1 MRWPED
7 AAGWPMAEH
16 SRMVLGR
23 PHRWHVQEA
32 GEGPTLIL
40 IHGAGG
46 ATQSW
51 RGLFPL
57 LAKTHHVVAVDLPGQ
72 GFTQMGARGRCGLD
86 PMAEDL
92 LSLVRQ
98 QGWTPA
104 ALIGHSAGVA
114 VALRMVELGLRVPV
128 VGINAALANF
138 KGVAGWLFPTMA
150 KVLALTPM
158 TATVFAA
165 TASEATVRNLIKG
178 TGSRLDAEGLALY
191 RRLATD
197 RTHVDATLTMMAQWR
212 LDGLLARL
220 PRIDVPV
227 DLIVGT
233 GDLAVP
239 PATSDEAAALLPDAR
254 VTALTG
260 LGHLAHE
267 EAPAEVAEAILR
279 VLSRSD

>member
-1 MRWPED
+1 MI
-7 AAGWPMAEH
+7 AH
-16 SRMVLGR
+16 SRMVLHR

-57 LAKTHHVVAVDLPGQ
+57 LAKTHHVVAIDLPGQ
-72 GFTQMGARGRCGLD
+72 GFTQMGARGRCGLE

-92 LSLVRQ
+92 SSLIRHE
-98 QGWTPA
+98 GWAPT

-114 VALRMVELGLRVPV
+114 IALAMVGRGFSVPV
-128 VGINAALANF
+128 IGINAALANF
-138 KGVAGWLFPTMA
+138 DGVAGWLFPMMA

-158 TATVFAA
+158 SAGLFASAA
-165 TASEATVRNLIKG
+165 TETGVRNLIKG
-178 TGSRLDAEGLALY
+178 TGSTLDAAGLALY
-191 RRLATD
+191 LRLARD
-197 RTHVDATLTMMAQWR
+197 RTHVDATLSMIAQWR

-220 PRIDVPV
+220 DRITVPV
-227 DLIVGT
+227 DLIVGMA
-233 GDLAVP
+233 DLAVP
-239 PATSDEAAALLPDAR
+239 PSTSHQAAARLPDAR
-254 VTALTG
+254 VIEMAG

-267 EAPAEVAEAILR
+267 EAPAEVAEVIAR
-279 VLSRSD
+279 VLARQDRAG